1 MDVRLYWVKNKT
13 FQGNFFIY
21 YGPAKTN
28 KADYFTKHHPPS
40 YHTATRHWYP
50 YKANHSI
57 RFIDPQRF
65 INNGLGLTSPRI
77 SHYPEG
83 QKYNYQEPGGLAS
96 DCIMLIPKKTCP
108 KSRSQEPVGSTSDCI
123 TLVLNKI
130 RPVRTQN
137 KIATPL
143 MNNTRKTD
151 TTEKCNSLHRKYL
164 DITKNMW
171 TSERHTEL
179 LVNSNMTIIDVLI
192 WFHYQYYYWI
202 IIQL

>member
-1 MDVRLYWVKNKT
+1 
-13 FQGNFFIY
+13 
-21 YGPAKTN
+21 
-28 KADYFTKHHPPS
+28 
-40 YHTATRHWYP
+40 
-50 YKANHSI
+50 
-57 RFIDPQRF
+57 
-65 INNGLGLTSPRI
+65 
-77 SHYPEG
+77 
-83 QKYNYQEPGGLAS
+83 
-96 DCIMLIPKKTCP
+96 MLIPKKTCP

-192 WFHYQYYYWI
+192 
-202 IIQL
+202 